1 MEIHPKVLQDVVF
14 LGKIITRRCRPK
26 RNAGRYHGYRSVS
39 FRKYVKN
46 QKCVREQIARM
57 SSKAMFRVA
66 EDVASL
72 KQLLCLVS
80 SALQRNAGAIEKLKI
95 ESAQVGG
102 VIE

>member
-1 MEIHPKVLQDVVF
+1 MKHDTSAICCIVTHL
-14 LGKIITRRCRPK
+14 LTRRC
-26 RNAGRYHGYRSVS
+26 HGDTCVV
-39 FRKYVKN
+39 FGRKYVKN

-72 KQLLCLVS
+72 KQLLALVS
-80 SALQRNAGAIEKLKI
+80 SALQRNAVAIDKLKL

-102 VIE
+102 RIYEEQWWFLS